1 MQIIII
7 MFQWIPR
14 IQYVPKEVLKCFVQ
28 YRIEKKV
35 KNLKQNNNHDYKT
48 AVEYIS
54 ASGLTVY
61 GQW

>member
-28 YRIEKKV
+28 YVIEKGK
-35 KNLKQNNNHDYKT
+35 KSKAKQ
-48 AVEYIS
+48 
-54 ASGLTVY
+54 
-61 GQW
+61 